1 MGQRAAPVA
10 NRHIVR
16 RSAGQGVEHRRR
28 RSPIR
33 LPHLSTP
40 WLSLAML
47 VGALG
52 LFFAAAFWV
61 WQSPIFEVKHIA
73 IEGSDRI
80 PVEALG
86 EKSSLLGE
94 NMFTADLAGAQERL
108 YALPLVKSA
117 RVSRDWPNT
126 IKITIEER
134 TVWGTWEQSGVRY
147 SIDREGVVLGT
158 NGAPKGSPVIKSS
171 QQGSRIQGE
180 RVDYQAVEA
189 AAEIYEQLPR
199 QLGTSVTEVAFVA
212 GKGVQVRT
220 ADNQSA
226 LLGDSSSIP
235 YKLSVWAAMAKQA
248 KASGINYTTIDLRF
262 GNRPVMQ

>member
-1 MGQRAAPVA
+1 MP
-10 NRHIVR
+10 
-16 RSAGQGVEHRRR
+16 AGWVSIGMAVG
-28 RSPIR
+28 
-33 LPHLSTP
+33 
-40 WLSLAML
+40 SLAL
-47 VGALG
+47 VL
-52 LFFAAAFWV
+52 AAAFWV
-61 WQSPIFEVKHIA
+61 WRSPIFEVKHIT

-80 PVEALG
+80 PMEALG
-86 EKSSLLGE
+86 EKAGLLGA
-94 NMFTADLAGAQERL
+94 NMFTADLAAAQERL
-108 YALPLVKSA
+108 YALPLVKTV

-126 IKITIEER
+126 IAIKVEER
-134 TVWGTWEQSGVRY
+134 QTWGTWEQSGVRY

-171 QQGSRIQGE
+171 QPGSRIQGE

-189 AAEIYEQLPR
+189 AVEIYEQLPR
-199 QLGTSVTEVAFVA
+199 QLGTQVTEVAFTA
-212 GKGVQVRT
+212 GKGVMVKT

-248 KASGINYTTIDLRF
+248 KSSGINYTTIDLRF